1 MNFSKFSFLKEKE
14 INIEPIGRVLLKKS
28 SRAKYLSIK
37 IKPDV
42 GISVTIPK
50 RISFIEGER
59 FTIDNKDWILKHL
72 AKIIKTEEKKIIYDE
87 FTNYETKFH
96 KLVISSSL
104 REKTR
109 VKISD
114 SLILVEVAKNI
125 DVKSEEI
132 QEIIKLG
139 IVKTLRVEAKD
150 YIPNR
155 LAELAEQFG
164 FSYNK
169 VFLKN
174 LRSRWGSC
182 SGKNNINLNIHLMKT
197 PYELIDYVILHEL
210 VHTVHKNHSKKF
222 WTHLESVL
230 PNSKKFDKELKRYAP
245 NLF

>member
-1 MNFSKFSFLKEKE
+1 LYLKKFSFLKEKE
-14 INIEPIGRVLLKKS
+14 INIESIGRVLLKKS

-50 RISFIEGER
+50 RVSFIEGER
-59 FTIDNKDWILKHL
+59 FTIKNKDWILKHIHKITK
-72 AKIIKTEEKKIIYDE
+72 AEKSKIIFDE
-87 FTNYETKFH
+87 FTHYETKFH
-96 KLVISSSL
+96 KLVITSSL

-109 VKISD
+109 VKIAN
-114 SLILVEVAKNI
+114 SLIYVEIAKNI
-125 DVKSEEI
+125 DVQSEET
-132 QEIIKLG
+132 QDIIKCG
-139 IVKTLRVEAKD
+139 IIKTLRIEAND

-222 WTHLESVL
+222 WAHLESVC
-230 PNSKKFDKELKRYAP
+230 PNSKKYDKKLKRYAP
-245 NLF
+245 NIF